1 MCNHIGSFILNDTL
15 KAISDFGVF
24 KEIGK
29 KRTQELTL
37 KILEVG
43 RNYDCNETEML
54 DGGVAQECGICSF
67 CSSISDDIDEDG
79 LCSKC
84 RQYK

>member
-24 KEIGK
+24 KKIGK

-37 KILEVG
+37 KILDVG
-43 RNYDCNETEML
+43 RNYNCSEEETL
-54 DGGVAQECGICSF
+54 DGIAKECGVCSF
-67 CSSISDDIDEDG
+67 CFSVSDDIDENG

-84 RQYK
+84 RQ